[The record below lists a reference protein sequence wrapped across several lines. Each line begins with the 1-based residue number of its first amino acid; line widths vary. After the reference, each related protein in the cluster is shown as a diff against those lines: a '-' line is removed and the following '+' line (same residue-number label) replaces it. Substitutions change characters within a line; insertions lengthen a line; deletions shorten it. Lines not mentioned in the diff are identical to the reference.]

1 MNFIRILK
9 EGEGTTVEFKESM
22 GENGF
27 KTVSAFSN
35 TQGGTLF
42 CGVSNTR
49 DIVGFNSSEEPV
61 HTITNKIINKMGIN
75 PSISCFDWDGKKILR
90 IDVEKSPNPISY
102 NGKYY
107 KKVGSTTTVILGD
120 ELRDFFLK
128 GSNWDGL
135 VNDYSL
141 EEIDD
146 ESLKRFTQRA
156 VKKGRLV
163 ADDTDDISEILLKL
177 NLLVDGKLT
186 NAAIILFGRD
196 PQKYFTN
203 ALVRV
208 LRFKEEV
215 SVSDRRVSGNLFQQV
230 EEAGEAIK
238 NSINV
243 KFEIKGKLTRD
254 EVWDYPLKAIREAL
268 INSIVHRDYF
278 KYGIQTQIKIFD
290 DKIWFFNPGELF
302 GGMTI
307 QKLKQLHPSS
317 TRNPLIAEMFFKA
330 GLVEV
335 HGSGIHQIMKSLK
348 NAGLHE
354 PEFKEEFAGF
364 SVYMMKNVY
373 DKEYL
378 KGLGLN
384 RSQIQAVSFM
394 QEHGSLTMSDFMRIS
409 PGINER
415 TLRRYLADL
424 VDKKLIIAIG
434 EKKGRRYKLSGY

>member
-1 MNFIRILK
+1 MNFSKILE
-9 EGEGTTVEFKESM
+9 EGEGITVEFKKSM
-22 GENGF
+22 NENGF

-35 TQGGTLF
+35 THGGTLF
-42 CGVSNTR
+42 CGISDSGN
-49 DIVGFNSSEEPV
+49 IAGFDCSDEPV
-61 HTITNKIINKMGIN
+61 RTITNKIMDKMGIH
-75 PSISCFDWDGKKILR
+75 PSISCFDWEGKKILR
-90 IDVEKSPNPISY
+90 INVEKSPNPISY

-107 KKVGSTTTVILGD
+107 KRVGSTTTGILGD
-120 ELRDFFLK
+120 ELRDFFLR

-135 VNDYSL
+135 TSEYSL
-141 EEIDD
+141 DEIDE
-146 ESLKRFTQRA
+146 ESFQRFIRRA

-163 ADDTDDISEILLKL
+163 TDDTEDIFEILLRL
-177 NLLVDGKLT
+177 NLLVEGKLT

-208 LRFKEEV
+208 LRFKDEI
-215 SVSDRRVSGNLFQQV
+215 SVSDRRVTGNLFKQA
-230 EEAGEAIK
+230 EEAEEAIK
-238 NSINV
+238 TSLNV

-254 EVWDYPLKAIREAL
+254 EVWDYPLEAIREAL

-278 KYGIQTQIKIFD
+278 KYAIQTQIKIFD
-290 DKIWFFNPGELF
+290 DKIWFFNPGELY

-307 QKLKQLHPSS
+307 EKLKQPHPSS

-335 HGSGIHQIMKSLK
+335 HGSGIRQMTKSLK
-348 NAGLHE
+348 NAGLSE
-354 PEFKEEFAGF
+354 PDFMEEFGGF
-364 SVYMMKNVY
+364 SVYMQKNVY

-378 KGLGLN
+378 KSLGLN
-384 RSQIQAVSFM
+384 NSQIQAVSYI
-394 QEHGSLTMSDFMRIS
+394 QEHSSLTMSDFLRIS

-434 EKKGRRYKLSGY
+434 EKKGRRYELS

>member
-1 MNFIRILK
+1 MNFNRILE
-9 EGEGTTVEFKESM
+9 EGEGTTVEFRESM
-22 GENGF
+22 GETGF
-27 KTVSAFSN
+27 KTISAFSN
-35 TQGGTLF
+35 THGGTLF
-42 CGVSNTR
+42 CGISNTNN
-49 DIVGFNSSEEPV
+49 IVSFNCSEEPV
-61 HTITNKIINKMGIN
+61 RTINHKIINKMGIK
-75 PSISCFDWDGKKILR
+75 PSISSFDWEGKKILR
-90 IDVEKSPNPISY
+90 IDVDKSPNPISY

-107 KKVGSTTTVILGD
+107 KRVGRTTTGILGD
-120 ELRDFFLK
+120 ELRDLFLR
-128 GSNWDGL
+128 GSNWDGMT
-135 VNDYSL
+135 NDYSL
-141 EEIDD
+141 DEIDR
-146 ESLKRFTQRA
+146 ESLLRFTRRA
-156 VKKGRLV
+156 VSKGRLV
-163 ADDTDDISEILLKL
+163 ADDTEDISEILHKL
-177 NLLVDGKLT
+177 NLLVDSKLT
-186 NAAIILFGRD
+186 NAAIVLFGRD

-208 LRFKEEV
+208 LKFKDEV
-215 SVSDRRVSGNLFQQV
+215 SVSDRRVTGNLFQQV

-317 TRNPLIAEMFFKA
+317 TRNPLIAEIFFKA

-335 HGSGIHQIMKSLK
+335 HGSGIHQIIKSLK
-348 NAGLHE
+348 NAGLPE

-364 SVYMMKNVY
+364 SVYMMRNVY

-378 KGLGLN
+378 VSLGLN
-384 RSQIQAVSFM
+384 RSQIQAVSYM
-394 QEHGSLTMSDFMRIS
+394 QEHGSLTMSDFLRIS

-424 VDKKLIIAIG
+424 VDKKLIMAIG
-434 EKKGRRYKLSGY
+434 EKKGRHYELY

>member
-1 MNFIRILK
+1 MNFSRILK

-22 GENGF
+22 RENGF

-35 TQGGTLF
+35 TSGGTLF
-42 CGVSNTR
+42 CGVSDKG
-49 DIVGFNSSEEPV
+49 DIVGFDCSEKPV
-61 HTITNKIINKMGIN
+61 RTITNKIMDKMGIH
-75 PSISCFDWDGKKILR
+75 PSISCFEFEGKKILR
-90 IDVEKSPNPISY
+90 INVEKSLNPISY

-107 KKVGSTTTVILGD
+107 KRVGSTTTGILGD
-120 ELRDFFLK
+120 ELRDFFLV

-135 VNDYSL
+135 TNDYSL
-141 EEIDD
+141 DEIDED
-146 ESLKRFTQRA
+146 AVRRFIRRA
-156 VKKGRLV
+156 VEKGRLV
-163 ADDTDDISEILLKL
+163 ADDTADLSEILLKI
-177 NLLVDGKLT
+177 NLLVEGKLT
-186 NAAIILFGRD
+186 NAAIVLFGKD

-208 LRFKEEV
+208 LKFKNEV
-215 SVSDRRVSGNLFQQV
+215 SVSDRRVTGNLFRQA
-230 EEAGEAIK
+230 EEAEEAIK
-238 NSINV
+238 NSLNV

-254 EVWDYPLKAIREAL
+254 EIWDYPLEAIREAL

-307 QKLKQLHPSS
+307 EKLTQPHPSS

-335 HGSGIHQIMKSLK
+335 HGSGIRQMMKSLK
-348 NAGLHE
+348 SAGLPE
-354 PEFKEEFAGF
+354 PDFKEEFAGF

-378 KGLGLN
+378 QSIGLN
-384 RSQIQAVSFM
+384 RSQIQAVSYI
-394 QEHGSLTMSDFMRIS
+394 QEHGSLTMSDFLRIS

-415 TLRRYLADL
+415 TLRRYLVDL
-424 VDKKLIIAIG
+424 VDKKLIIAVG
-434 EKKGRRYKLSGY
+434 EKKGRRYELS

>member
-1 MNFIRILK
+1 MNFSRVLE
-9 EGEGTTVEFKESM
+9 EGEGTTVEFMQSM
-22 GENGF
+22 GEKGF

-35 TQGGTLF
+35 TDGGSLF
-42 CGVSNTR
+42 CGVSDTG
-49 DIVGFNSSEEPV
+49 DVVGFNCGEEL
-61 HTITNKIINKMGIN
+61 IQIIKSKIIDKMGIR
-75 PSISCFDWDGKKILR
+75 PSVSCFKWEGKTILR
-90 IDVEKSPNPISY
+90 IDVGKSPNPISY

-107 KKVGSTTTVILGD
+107 KRVGSTTTRISKDELGD
-120 ELRDFFLK
+120 FFSM

-135 VNDYSL
+135 TNDYSMD
-141 EEIDD
+141 EIDE
-146 ESLKRFTQRA
+146 ESVRIFIRKA
-156 VKKGRLV
+156 VGKGRLV
-163 ADDTDDISEILLKL
+163 ADDTAEVSEILNKL
-177 NLLVDGKLT
+177 NLLVKGKLT
-186 NAAIILFGRD
+186 NAAIILFGKD

-208 LRFKEEV
+208 LKFTNDIN
-215 SVSDRRVSGNLFQQV
+215 VSDRRSTGNLFHQA
-230 EEAGEAIK
+230 EEAEEAIK
-238 NSINV
+238 NSLNV

-302 GGMTI
+302 GGITI
-307 QKLKQLHPSS
+307 EKLQDPHPSS

-335 HGSGIHQIMKSLK
+335 HGSGIHQMMKSLK
-348 NAGLHE
+348 DAGLPE

-373 DKEYL
+373 DREYL
-378 KGLGLN
+378 ENLGLN
-384 RSQIQAVSFM
+384 RSQIQAVFYM
-394 QEHGSLTMSDFMRIS
+394 KEHGSLAMSDFARIS

-434 EKKGRRYKLSGY
+434 EKKGRRYELS

>member
-1 MNFIRILK
+1 MNFNKILE
-9 EGEGTTVEFKESM
+9 EGEGTTVEFRKSM

-35 TQGGTLF
+35 TQGGTLL

-49 DIVGFNSSEEPV
+49 DIVGFNCSEEPIP
-61 HTITNKIINKMGIN
+61 TITNKIINKMGIN
-75 PSISCFDWDGKKILR
+75 PSISLLELEGKKILR
-90 IDVEKSPNPISY
+90 IDVDKSPNPISY

-107 KKVGSTTTVILGD
+107 KREQSKTTGILYD
-120 ELRDFFLK
+120 ELRDLFLR

-135 VNDYSL
+135 TNDYGL
-141 EEIDD
+141 DEIDT
-146 ESLKRFTQRA
+146 ESLLRFTRKA

-163 ADDTDDISEILLKL
+163 ADDTEDISEILLKL

-186 NAAIILFGRD
+186 NAAIILFGRE

-203 ALVRV
+203 AMVRV
-208 LRFKEEV
+208 LRLKDEV
-215 SVSDRRVSGNLFQQV
+215 SVSDRRITGNLFQQV

-243 KFEIKGKLTRD
+243 KFEIKGKLTRE

-317 TRNPLIAEMFFKA
+317 TRNPLIAEIFFKA

-348 NAGLHE
+348 NAGLPE

-378 KGLGLN
+378 VSLGLN
-384 RSQIQAVSFM
+384 RSQIQAVSYM
-394 QEHGSLTMSDFMRIS
+394 QEHGSLTMSDFLRIS

-424 VDKKLIIAIG
+424 VDKKLILAIG
-434 EKKGRRYKLSGY
+434 EKKGRRYELY

>member
-1 MNFIRILK
+1 MNFNEILQ
-9 EGEGTTVEFKESM
+9 EGEGITVEFRKSM
-22 GENGF
+22 DENGF

-35 TQGGTLF
+35 TQGGTLL
-42 CGVSNTR
+42 CGVSNTG
-49 DIVGFNSSEEPV
+49 DIAGFNCSDESV

-75 PSISCFDWDGKKILR
+75 PSISLLDWEGKKILR
-90 IDVEKSPNPISY
+90 IDVDKSPNPISY

-107 KKVGSTTTVILGD
+107 KRVQSETTGILYD
-120 ELRDFFLK
+120 ELRDLFLR

-135 VNDYSL
+135 TNEYGLD
-141 EEIDD
+141 EIDT
-146 ESLKRFTQRA
+146 ESLLRFTRRA

-163 ADDTDDISEILLKL
+163 ADDTEDISEILLKL

-186 NAAIILFGRD
+186 NAAILLFGRD

-203 ALVRV
+203 AMVRV
-208 LRFKEEV
+208 LRLKDEV
-215 SVSDRRVSGNLFQQV
+215 SVSDRRITGNLFQQV

-243 KFEIKGKLTRD
+243 KFEIKGKLTRE

-317 TRNPLIAEMFFKA
+317 TRNPLIAEIFFKA

-348 NAGLHE
+348 NAGLPE

-378 KGLGLN
+378 LSLGLN
-384 RSQIQAVSFM
+384 RSQIQAVSYM
-394 QEHGSLTMSDFMRIS
+394 QEHGSLTMSDFLRIS

-424 VDKKLIIAIG
+424 VDKKLILAIG
-434 EKKGRRYKLSGY
+434 EKKGRRYELY

>member
-1 MNFIRILK
+1 MNFSKILE

-22 GENGF
+22 NENGF

-35 TQGGTLF
+35 THGGSLF
-42 CGVSNTR
+42 CGISDSGN
-49 DIVGFNSSEEPV
+49 IVGFDCSDEPV
-61 HTITNKIINKMGIN
+61 RTITNKIMDKMGIH

-107 KKVGSTTTVILGD
+107 KRVGSTTTGILGD
-120 ELRDFFLK
+120 ELRDFFLR

-135 VNDYSL
+135 TNDYSL
-141 EEIDD
+141 DEIDE
-146 ESLKRFTQRA
+146 ESFQRFIRRA

-163 ADDTDDISEILLKL
+163 TDDTEDIFEILLRL
-177 NLLVDGKLT
+177 NLLVEGKLT

-196 PQKYFTN
+196 PQKHFTN

-208 LRFKEEV
+208 LRFKDEI
-215 SVSDRRVSGNLFQQV
+215 SVSDRRVTGNLFKQA
-230 EEAGEAIK
+230 EEAEEAIK
-238 NSINV
+238 TSLNV

-254 EVWDYPLKAIREAL
+254 EVWDYPLEAIREAL

-278 KYGIQTQIKIFD
+278 KYAIQTQIKISD
-290 DKIWFFNPGELF
+290 DKIWFFNPGELY

-307 QKLKQLHPSS
+307 EKLKQPHPSS

-335 HGSGIHQIMKSLK
+335 HGSGIRQMTKSLK
-348 NAGLHE
+348 NAGLSE
-354 PEFKEEFAGF
+354 PDFMEEFGGF
-364 SVYMMKNVY
+364 SVYMQKNVY

-378 KGLGLN
+378 KSLGLN
-384 RSQIQAVSFM
+384 NSQIQAVSYI
-394 QEHGSLTMSDFMRIS
+394 QEHGSLTMSDFLRIS

-424 VDKKLIIAIG
+424 VDKNLIIAIG
-434 EKKGRRYKLSGY
+434 EKKGRRYELS

>member
-1 MNFIRILK
+1 MNIIKILE
-9 EGEGTTVEFKESM
+9 EGEGISVEFRKSM

-42 CGVSNTR
+42 CGVSNNR
-49 DIVGFNSSEEPV
+49 DIVGFNCSEEPV
-61 HTITNKIINKMGIN
+61 RAITNKIINKMGIN
-75 PSISCFDWDGKKILR
+75 PSISLLEFEGKNILR
-90 IDVEKSPNPISY
+90 IDVDKSPNPISY

-107 KKVGSTTTVILGD
+107 KRVQSKTTGILYD
-120 ELRDFFLK
+120 ELRDLFLR
-128 GSNWDGL
+128 GSNWDGMT
-135 VNDYSL
+135 NDYGL
-141 EEIDD
+141 DEIDT
-146 ESLKRFTQRA
+146 ESLLRFTRRA

-163 ADDTDDISEILLKL
+163 ADDTEDISEILLKL

-203 ALVRV
+203 AMVRV
-208 LRFKEEV
+208 LRLKDEV
-215 SVSDRRVSGNLFQQV
+215 SVSDRRITGNLFQQV

-243 KFEIKGKLTRD
+243 KFEIKGKLTRE

-317 TRNPLIAEMFFKA
+317 TRNPLIAEIFFKA

-335 HGSGIHQIMKSLK
+335 HGSGIHQIMKSLN
-348 NAGLHE
+348 NAGLPE

-378 KGLGLN
+378 LSLGLN
-384 RSQIQAVSFM
+384 RSQIQAVSYM
-394 QEHGSLTMSDFMRIS
+394 QEHGSLTMSDFLRIS

-415 TLRRYLADL
+415 TLRRYLVDL
-424 VDKKLIIAIG
+424 VDKKLIMAIG
-434 EKKGRRYKLSGY
+434 EKKGRRYELY